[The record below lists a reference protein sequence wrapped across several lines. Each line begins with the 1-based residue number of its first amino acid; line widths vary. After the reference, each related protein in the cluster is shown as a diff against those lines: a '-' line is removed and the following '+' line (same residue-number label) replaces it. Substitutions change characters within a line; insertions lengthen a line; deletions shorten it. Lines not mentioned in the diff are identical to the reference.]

1 MMILITVVGL
11 ALNLLALMPAYSA
24 GIFFT
29 ANDVKAIALHHNA
42 KSTYLDVKTQ
52 KELLTFLNKAE
63 VLKAVDPSEITNH
76 SFSKMEKMVLH
87 RFNHPKIELV
97 PVGFLGDKMVLHV
110 VGLNEVSFIVKDAP
124 QELAHLISNSYD
136 S

>member
-1 MMILITVVGL
+1 MMVLITVVGL
-11 ALNLLALMPAYSA
+11 ALNLLALLPAYSA

-29 ANDVKAIALHHNA
+29 ADDVKAIALHHNA

-52 KELLTFLNKAE
+52 KELLSLLNKGE
-63 VLKAVDPSEITNH
+63 VAKAINPSEITLH
-76 SFSKMEKMVLH
+76 SFDKVEKMVLH

-97 PVGFLGDKMVLHV
+97 PIGLLGDKMVLHV
-110 VGLNEVSFIVKDAP
+110 VGLTDISFILKDSP